1 MRMSLL
7 KFLIDTVGPKP
18 ENMPLVLA
26 DLILKSRRQRVERLV
41 LLMIFLVASNIEIAV
56 K

>member
-26 DLILKSRRQRVERLV
+26 DLILESKSTCGTTLPFE
-41 LLMIFLVASNIEIAV
+41 
-56 K
+56 